1 MQNKMTA
8 PPLQGISNLMKMQGR
23 MGDTE
28 LVHMSPM
35 EVKGLA
41 SLGRLTRNPDTGL
54 PEAFNLEDEMTG
66 LSSLMNMPSAKQ
78 AMTDLMQYGKEK
90 LKTLTMKD
98 IQKEMPEPQDRKS
111 TRLNSSH

>member
-1 MQNKMTA
+1 MMRNNMTA

-41 SLGRLTRNPDTGL
+41 SLGRLTRNPDTGV
-54 PEAFNLEDEMTG
+54 PEAFSIGGFFRDYVVPGALAAIHWNKNKNC
-66 LSSLMNMPSAKQ
+66 SSIR
-78 AMTDLMQYGKEK
+78 
-90 LKTLTMKD
+90 KD
-98 IQKEMPEPQDRKS
+98 NFESFAWPCWCTS
-111 TRLNSSH
+111 T

>member
-54 PEAFNLEDEMTG
+54 PEAFSIG
-66 LSSLMNMPSAKQ
+66 GFCFIA
-78 AMTDLMQYGKEK
+78 AF
-90 LKTLTMKD
+90 
-98 IQKEMPEPQDRKS
+98 IIFKS
-111 TRLNSSH
+111 KI